1 MKKIILLDDT
11 VYLQKFEIQY
21 NALSYV
27 SKIMA
32 VSRTT
37 GATFYGLQK
46 LFNEY
51 AVIDANIG
59 KNDNEG
65 AIAKLNNLSI
75 GYAQDL
81 SEIIQILPIE

>member
-1 MKKIILLDDT
+1 MDYK
-11 VYLQKFEIQY
+11 
-21 NALSYV
+21 
-27 SKIMA
+27 
-32 VSRTT
+32 
-37 GATFYGLQK
+37 K

-81 SEIIQILPIE
+81 SEIIQVLLDRVNTNSYRSYITKLMLIIIISGIMIIFLPKSASISPQP